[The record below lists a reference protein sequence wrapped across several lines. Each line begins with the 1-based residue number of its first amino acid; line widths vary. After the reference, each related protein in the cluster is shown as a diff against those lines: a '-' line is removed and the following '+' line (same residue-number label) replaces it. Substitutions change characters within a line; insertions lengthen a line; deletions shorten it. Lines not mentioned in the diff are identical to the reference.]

1 MRFVPYF
8 ILAYIA
14 LGMQVGLSGYI
25 RVESVPPNLVLLA
38 ALFIA
43 LNAPKEAALLGC
55 FGLGLMQDLLT
66 QQTMGIYAL
75 SYGLV
80 AMFIISTQQLVYREH
95 PLTHVSIALSASII
109 CAVVMILHDLF
120 RMSTDERTQ
129 PELRLVYASLYTTVL
144 SPIVL
149 GGDAKTP
156 AGVWVSVATGLGC
169 SRDACV
175 AIGNARGD
183 AGGSR

>member
-120 RMSTDERTQ
+120 RMSPDERTS
-129 PELRLVYASLYTTVL
+129 LSTLVYASLYTTVL

-149 GGDAKTP
+149 GVMQKLRRAFGFQ
-156 AGVWVSVATGLGC
+156 
-169 SRDACV
+169 SR
-175 AIGNARGD
+175 RL
-183 AGGSR
+183 RM

>member
-14 LGMQVGLSGYI
+14 RGMQVGLSGYI

-75 SYGLV
+75 SYGIV

-120 RMSTDERTQ
+120 RMSADERTS
-129 PELRLVYASLYTTVL
+129 LSTLVYASLYTTVL

-149 GGDAKTP
+149 GVMQKLRRAFGFQ
-156 AGVWVSVATGLGC
+156 
-169 SRDACV
+169 SR
-175 AIGNARGD
+175 RL
-183 AGGSR
+183 RM

>member
-1 MRFVPYF
+1 VPYF
-8 ILAYIA
+8 ILAYVA

-25 RVESVPPNLVLLA
+25 RVGSVPPNLVLLA

-43 LNAPKEAALLGC
+43 LNAPKEAALIGC

-95 PLTHVSIALSASII
+95 PLTHFSIAASASIM

-120 RMSTDERTQ
+120 RMGPDERTG
-129 PELRLVYASLYTTVL
+129 LSVLFYSALYTTIL
-144 SPIVL
+144 SPIIL
-149 GGDAKTP
+149 GVMQKLRRAFGFQ
-156 AGVWVSVATGLGC
+156 
-169 SRDACV
+169 SR
-175 AIGNARGD
+175 RL
-183 AGGSR
+183 RM